1 MDRLT
6 ELSVFIAAV
15 EDGSL
20 AAAGRR
26 VGMTPAM
33 AGKYVAAL
41 EAELGIRLLHR
52 NTRKLSLTDVGR
64 TYFERSKR
72 ILEEMEEADREARNL
87 HGEPRG
93 TLRVTA
99 PMTFGALHLGAPIAK
114 FVSAYPQASIEM
126 TLDDCY
132 FDLVESGLE
141 MAIRIGRLTDS
152 SLIARR
158 IAPCHMV
165 ACASPAYLERRGYPQ
180 SPADLAAFDLLAYSM
195 SRSPGSWT
203 FTDASGRVSS
213 AHGTPRLRTNN
224 VQLLQAAALNDGG
237 IAYGP
242 SFVFGS
248 YLETGAL
255 RQVLPIYKTS
265 TLDIHVVYP
274 STRQVTAKV
283 RRFVELLESTF
294 GARPP
299 WDNWMRGREGQP
311 VDGRL
316 VST

>member
-6 ELSVFIAAV
+6 ELTLFVAAV
-15 EDGSL
+15 QDGSL

-26 VGMTPAM
+26 LGMTPAM

-41 EAELGIRLLHR
+41 EAELGVRLLHR
-52 NTRKLSLTDVGR
+52 TTRKLSLTDVGR
-64 TYFERSKR
+64 TYYERSKR
-72 ILEEMEEADREARNL
+72 VLEEMEDADREARDL

-114 FVSAYPQASIEM
+114 FVSSYPEAFVEM
-126 TLDDCY
+126 TLDDRY
-132 FDLVESGLE
+132 ADLVESGIE
-141 MAIRIGRLTDS
+141 MAIRIGHLADS

-165 ACASPAYLERRGYPQ
+165 ACASPAYLERKGYPQ
-180 SPADLAAFDLLAYSM
+180 SPADLAAFDLLSYNM

-203 FTDASGRVSS
+203 FTDAAGRSS
-213 AHGTPRLRTNN
+213 SPQATPRLSTNN
-224 VQLLQAAALNDGG
+224 VQLLQSAALNEGG

-242 SFVFGS
+242 TFVFGS

-255 RQVLPIYKTS
+255 RQVLPSYKTI
-265 TLDIHVVYP
+265 TLPIYVVYP
-274 STRQVTAKV
+274 STRHVTAKV
-283 RRFVELLESTF
+283 RHFVELLESAF
-294 GARPP
+294 GEEPP
-299 WDNWMRGREGQP
+299 WDNWMRGSASNTDSRIGQ
-311 VDGRL
+311 
-316 VST
+316 S

>member
-6 ELSVFIAAV
+6 QLTLFIAAV

-33 AGKYVAAL
+33 AGKYVATL

-52 NTRKLSLTDVGR
+52 NTRKLSLTDIGR
-64 TYFERSKR
+64 SYFERCKR

-114 FVSAYPQASIEM
+114 FVSAYPQASVEM
-126 TLDDCY
+126 TLDDRY
-132 FDLVESGLE
+132 FDLVDSGFE
-141 MAIRIGRLTDS
+141 MAIRIGRLADS

-158 IAPCHMV
+158 IAPCRMV
-165 ACASPAYLERRGYPQ
+165 ACASTAYLERKGYPQ
-180 SPADLAAFDLLAYSM
+180 SPADLAAFDLLAFNM

-203 FTDASGRVSS
+203 FTDTVGRLSS
-213 AHGTPRLRTNN
+213 SRGTPRLWANN
-224 VQLLQAAALNDGG
+224 VQLLLAVALNDGG
-237 IAYGP
+237 IAFGP

-255 RQVLPIYKTS
+255 RLVLPLYKTS

-274 STRQVTAKV
+274 SSRHVTAKV
-283 RRFVELLESTF
+283 RRFVDLLELAF
-294 GARPP
+294 GEKPP
-299 WDNWMRGREGQP
+299 WDNWLQNREETT
-311 VDGRL
+311 R
-316 VST
+316 